1 VITIFGEEDPVEDDR
16 ERLKLKLANDEG
28 EDVEGHKFEPTEDEK
43 LKLKLAN
50 DEGEDVEG
58 HKL

>member
-1 VITIFGEEDPVEDDR
+1 VEDD
-16 ERLKLKLANDEG
+16 KLEKQKLAKDEG
-28 EDVEGHKFEPTEDEK
+28 GEVEGHKFQPNEGELD
-43 LKLKLAN
+43 KLKLAS